1 MRKISA
7 LALTLALLA
16 APAALAGGDKCCAK
30 AADAKCCAKGATA
43 EAGKKCTPED
53 CKKSDKC
60 TPEEKAKCA
69 AQKEQ
74 KPEAPKAPKG

>member
-1 MRKISA
+1 MRQISA
-7 LALTLALLA
+7 LALAFALLA

-30 AADAKCCAKGATA
+30 GADAKCCAKGATA
-43 EAGKKCTPED
+43 DAGKKCDPAD
-53 CKKSDKC
+53 CKKSDTC

-69 AQKEQ
+69 AHKEA

>member
-16 APAALAGGDKCCAK
+16 APAALAGGDPATCAK
-30 AADAKCCAKGATA
+30 KCAGAQ
-43 EAGKKCTPED
+43 AGKKCTPED

>member
-1 MRKISA
+1 MRKIST
-7 LALTLALLA
+7 LALVFALLA
-16 APAALAGGDKCCAK
+16 APAALAGDSASCAK
-30 AADAKCCAKGATA
+30 KCAGA
-43 EAGKKCTPED
+43 EAGKKCSPED

-69 AQKEQ
+69 AQKEG